1 MNLNMKRKDGS
12 RYGINWFTDDTG
24 WCYNK
29 VHVHGYSREEL
40 ERIRDNVA
48 GTDGKVLTAD
58 EQVLTD
64 MGDFGRCI
72 RCGYG
77 LYGFYVDMNETEEDE
92 PHIVLTIGKSCD

>member
-1 MNLNMKRKDGS
+1 MSKP
-12 RYGINWFTDDTG
+12 GINWTIDDRG

-40 ERIRDNVA
+40 ERFRQDTLKA
-48 GTDGKVLTAD
+48 E

-64 MGDFGRCI
+64 MGNYGQCI

-77 LYGFYVDMNETEEDE
+77 LYGFYVDMKETEESE

>member
-1 MNLNMKRKDGS
+1 MKKP
-12 RYGINWFTDDTG
+12 GINWTIDDRG

-40 ERIRDNVA
+40 ERIRDNIA

-64 MGDFGRCI
+64 MGDYGQCI

-77 LYGFYVDMNETEEDE
+77 LYGFYVDMNETEENE

>member
-1 MNLNMKRKDGS
+1 MKRE
-12 RYGINWFTDDTG
+12 GINWTIDDRG

-40 ERIRDNVA
+40 ERMLLMDVSA
-48 GTDGKVLTAD
+48 AEDL
-58 EQVLTD
+58 VLTD
-64 MGDFGRCI
+64 MGNYGQCI

-77 LYGFYVDMNETEEDE
+77 LYGFYVDMKETEEDE